1 MVYIQSTEV
10 ILKKKKS
17 VNIGLILIAELTKP
31 GNLSN
36 FLQNWKRQR
45 TKEVD
50 KKKKMND
57 MYNNFWSLNN
67 IIHICKGFIVCK
79 GFIIF

>member
-50 KKKKMND
+50 KKKKNE
-57 MYNNFWSLNN
+57 W
-67 IIHICKGFIVCK
+67 HV
-79 GFIIF
+79 